1 MKLIRRIVATL
12 ITMIIFTSS
21 FGNVFAFESVCV
33 LSDFENGL
41 DGWKNDFECT
51 MYRTNQE
58 SHSGKF
64 SMETTVMND
73 YGCPKFH
80 FRFIPGVKY
89 RFSVWVK
96 VKGAS
101 DVAQVIFDYSA
112 YGQQQP
118 WWGFFGVNTQ
128 VSSDGWTEIAFDYEY
143 NGGNPTGDTNIF
155 IRIGDGKVKDLA
167 SAERKTYYIDDLKI
181 SYQNPSYRYVGTQYS
196 EAETAV
202 NMGFDMNT
210 DGYYSENA
218 RMRYV
223 KDGCNNTYGAAL
235 VLTEHAD
242 GYVGQK
248 YTVEEGKQY
257 KLSAYIKSP
266 ERTIPFRYMVA
277 ESVNGKYRSRPLS
290 DEFIVGDQWTK
301 LTADYEIRDDESTN
315 EKIFYILGGN
325 GTDTIKYYLDE
336 FSILKYDS
344 DKEISYKDKNKFF
357 SNPDGKLAF
366 NAGAG
371 NIQGVPNPYFE
382 NSELICRADL
392 LAEAIGAEYSYL
404 PDGSLMLT
412 KGVNTL
418 KVIPDSKI
426 AYWND
431 IVKLQ
436 NNKPAYRDGRL
447 MISANFVA
455 ETFGLETEFLK
466 DYNLFCIDN
475 DRMNGYLANTVKKLR
490 ANEKIKIAYFGSS
503 FMRGA
508 DTDYPVVK
516 PLKQRIINWFNENY
530 PNVQTELID
539 AELNGTD
546 STLGLYRLDN
556 DVLAYS
562 PDLVFIDFSVC
573 DFEMNTPEKSAK
585 NLENIIRRVT
595 EHKKDTDIVLFS
607 SLSSKMA
614 DVYKTGK
621 QPFLT
626 KIYTDMARYYDV
638 AFLDLG
644 KALYEDYQQSG
655 AALTDYFIHNM
666 QLTEKSAALYGNY
679 AAEFFADT
687 IQNNNNLYS
696 RKVKNAIF
704 SQKNEYR
711 MISTKAAEYT
721 EGWSLGEASISS
733 DQKGSSVQVRF
744 SGTSIGLMW
753 EVSPK
758 SGAIEYKIDNGDWI
772 YLDAYDELAYKYA
785 RLSYVILQDN
795 LKDTEHLL
803 TIRIA
808 KKCNPRSMGSEIT
821 IDGFLEK
828 R

>member
-1 MKLIRRIVATL
+1 MKLIRRIVAAL

-21 FGNVFAFESVCV
+21 FGNVFAFESVCA

-41 DGWKNDFECT
+41 DGWKNDFEST

-118 WWGFFGVNTQ
+118 WWGFFGVNTP
-128 VSSDGWTEIAFDYEY
+128 VSADGWTEIAFDYEY

-155 IRIGDGKVKDLA
+155 IRIGDGKVQDLA

-181 SYQNPSYRYVGTQYS
+181 SYQNPSYHYVGTQYS

-210 DGYYSENA
+210 DGYYSEHA

-235 VLTEHAD
+235 VLTERAD

-266 ERTIPFRYMVA
+266 ERKMPFRYMV
-277 ESVNGKYRSRPLS
+277 EENVNGKYRSRPLS
-290 DEFIVGDQWTK
+290 DELIIGDQWTK
-301 LTADYEIRDDESTN
+301 LTAEYEVRDDESTN
-315 EKIFYILGGN
+315 EKIFYVLGGN

-357 SNPDGKLAF
+357 SNPDGKLVF
-366 NAGAG
+366 NAGSG
-371 NIQGVPNPYFE
+371 NIQGVPEPYFE

-392 LAEAIGAEYSYL
+392 LAEAIGAEYSFL
-404 PDGSLMLT
+404 PDGSFMLS

-418 KVIPDSKI
+418 KVIPDSEI

-436 NNKPAYRDGRL
+436 KNKPVYREGSL
-447 MISANFVA
+447 MVSANFVA
-455 ETFGLETEFLK
+455 ETFGLKTEFLK
-466 DYNLFCIDN
+466 DYNLFYIDN

-516 PLKQRIINWFNENY
+516 PLKQRIISWFNENY

-556 DVLAYS
+556 EVLAYS
-562 PDLVFIDFSVC
+562 PDLVLIDFSVC

-585 NLENIIRRVT
+585 NLENIIRRVM
-595 EHKKDTDIVLFS
+595 EHQKDTDIVLLN

-614 DVYKTGK
+614 DVYQTGK

-626 KIYTDMARYYDV
+626 KIYTDMAHYYDV

-655 AALTDYFIHNM
+655 AALTDYFIQNM
-666 QLTEKSAALYGNY
+666 QLTEKSAALYGDRI
-679 AAEFFADT
+679 AEFFADT

-696 RKVKNAIF
+696 RKVKDAIF

-711 MISTKAAEYT
+711 MISTKAAECT
-721 EGWSLGEASISS
+721 EGWSGSEASISS
-733 DQKGSSVQVRF
+733 NQKGSSMQVRF

-758 SGAIEYKIDNGDWI
+758 SGAIEYKIDNGDWV

-785 RLSYVILQDN
+785 RLSYVILQDD

-808 KKCNPRSMGSEIT
+808 EKCNPKSMGSEIT